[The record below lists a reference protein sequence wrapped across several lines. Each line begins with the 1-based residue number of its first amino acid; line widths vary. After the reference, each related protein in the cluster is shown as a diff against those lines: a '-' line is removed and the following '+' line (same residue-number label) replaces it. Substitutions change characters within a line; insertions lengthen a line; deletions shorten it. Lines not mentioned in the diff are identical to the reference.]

1 MSGKTLTGLLA
12 ALVVAAMVLRPG
24 APQGASDDWR
34 IQNEHPGDGPIVC
47 LGDSLTAGFGA
58 EPGRS
63 YPDVLHEI
71 LGREI
76 VNRGRNGD
84 TAGDALARL
93 DDVVALRPKAV
104 VVTLGGNDMLQRL
117 PIPQTVAA
125 MTRIFDRLLDQGTM
139 VAFVAI
145 DPPLTSSARMDAIRA
160 LCRQRGVLWIGDAMT
175 GLWQDRTRM
184 TDQIHPNAAGYR
196 IMAERVA
203 GALRPRL

>member
-1 MSGKTLTGLLA
+1 VNGKTLAGLVA
-12 ALVVAAMVLRPG
+12 AVVVAAMMLRPG
-24 APQGASDDWR
+24 ASADWR
-34 IQNEHPGDGPIVC
+34 IRNERPGTGPIVC
-47 LGDSLTAGFGA
+47 FGDSLTAGFGA

-63 YPDVLHEI
+63 YPDVLHELI
-71 LGREI
+71 GREV

-93 DDVVALRPKAV
+93 DEVTALRPKVV

-125 MTRIFDRLLDQGTM
+125 MSRIFDRLLETGAM

-145 DPPLTSSARMDAIRA
+145 DPPLASAARMDAIRR
-160 LCRQRGVLWIGDAMT
+160 LCRERGVLWIGDAMT
-175 GLWQDRTRM
+175 GLWQDRGRM
-184 TDQIHPNAAGYR
+184 SDQIHPNAAGYR

-203 GALRPRL
+203 TALKPRL